1 MAQKASVYTEKGAI
15 CNADLLIQLEDTVL
29 NLKSKMKASTEIFR
43 GERKIG
49 FGVSKAQRGIAADA
63 VISVV
68 RAIKSLKGW

>member
-1 MAQKASVYTEKGAI
+1 MAQKASVYTEKGAR
-15 CNADLLIQLEDTVL
+15 CDTVL
-29 NLKSKMKASTEIFR
+29 FSQLMDSVSTLEIKMMASIPISR
-43 GERKIG
+43 NGRQVG